1 MTQPPALQFATIACT
16 ENSQRK
22 YMKQIQRVL
31 LIDDD
36 DTTNYINERGLLKN
50 DLAIQVDIVKDGE
63 AALKYLQNPKSPLR
77 LDLILLDIKMPGMDG
92 FTFMEM
98 YQQLEPKLK
107 ATKLF
112 ALTSSASLYDL
123 HKLKDYPDV
132 VDHLYKPLKEE
143 VVVKAVIEHFSK
155 QKTA

>member
-1 MTQPPALQFATIACT
+1 
-16 ENSQRK
+16 
-22 YMKQIQRVL
+22 MKQIDRVL

-50 DLAIQVDIVKDGE
+50 NLVKQVDIVKDGE
-63 AALKYLQNPKSPLR
+63 TALEYLKNPKSNLR

-92 FTFMEM
+92 FTFLEK
-98 YQQLEPKLK
+98 YQKLDPKLK

-143 VVVKAVIEHFSK
+143 LVVNAVIEHFSGLK
-155 QKTA
+155 AEK